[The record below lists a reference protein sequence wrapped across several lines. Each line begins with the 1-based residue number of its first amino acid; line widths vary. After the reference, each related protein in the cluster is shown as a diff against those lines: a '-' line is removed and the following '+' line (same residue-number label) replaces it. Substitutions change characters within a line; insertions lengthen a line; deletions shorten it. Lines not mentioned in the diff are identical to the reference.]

1 MIKTIRQAQVE
12 AIIIALEMSKNKT
25 QASRALGISIRKL
38 RNWIQKEPQL
48 KKYRALRNGEK

>member
-1 MIKTIRQAQVE
+1 MIKTIKQAQVE